1 MKRLLLAIAL
11 AAGTTRTAQAQSDTA
26 TVSYVVNGVRVIQ
39 RKTTAS
45 IVVANLYLLGGV
57 RQTTARNA
65 GIENFLLT
73 VSDRGTQKYPQDVLR
88 RALAR
93 TGSEIGVVPGED
105 WTLVG
110 IHTTTSELDSTWSIF
125 ADKLMHPTLDSA
137 DVEFVRD
144 QMVSGIRQRVDS
156 PDAMLDYLSDSIAY
170 AGTAYA
176 LSPVGT
182 EGSLSHIS
190 RAELRAYEHDQMVTS
205 RMLLVIVGN
214 VSRAK
219 VESLIGSTL
228 GKLPV
233 GKYVWTMPDT
243 MATRP
248 TDVVFDQRPLPTNYI
263 QGFINGPPPG
273 SPDAPALR
281 IAAAVLSGRMFA
293 EIRSRRN
300 LTYAVSASF
309 RDRGL
314 TSIELYVTT
323 TSPDTTVA
331 LMSEQVHELQDGEIE
346 TERLRPLVQQFITE
360 YFLDNE
366 TITAQADFL
375 ARNQLYRGDFHAG
388 ARFVAD
394 LKAVTGADVRRVA
407 RTYFKNVR
415 WAYVGDPSRIK
426 LDRLLIF

>member
-1 MKRLLLAIAL
+1 MKRFLLAIAI
-11 AAGTTRTAQAQSDTA
+11 AAGTARAQSDTA
-26 TVSYVVNGVRVIQ
+26 TVSYTVSGVRVIQ

-57 RQTTARNA
+57 RQMTSRTA
-65 GIENFLLT
+65 GIENFLLA
-73 VSDRGTQKYPQDVLR
+73 VSEFGSQKYPKDIMR

-93 TGSEIGVVPGED
+93 TGSEIPVAPGED
-105 WTLVG
+105 WTLVSV
-110 IHTTTSELDSTWSIF
+110 HTTTGELDSTWSIF
-125 ADKLMHPTLDSA
+125 AERIMHPALDST
-137 DVEFVRD
+137 DVEFVRE
-144 QMVSGIRQRVDS
+144 QMVSAIRQRVDS
-156 PDAMLDYLSDSIAY
+156 PDATLDYLSDSIAY
-170 AGTAYA
+170 AGTPYA
-176 LSPVGT
+176 LSPFGT
-182 EGSLSHIS
+182 EASLSRIS

-219 VESLIGSTL
+219 VEALVGSTI
-228 GKLPV
+228 GRLPT
-233 GKYVWTMPDT
+233 GRYAWTMPDT
-243 MATRP
+243 MPTRP
-248 TDVVFDQRPLPTNYI
+248 ADVIFDQRPLPTNYI
-263 QGFINGPPPG
+263 QGFINGPPAN

-281 IAAAVLSGRMFA
+281 VAAAVLSGRMFA

-300 LTYAVSASF
+300 LTYAVNASF

-314 TSIELYVTT
+314 SSMELYVTT
-323 TSPDTTVA
+323 TSPDTTIS
-331 LMSEQVHELQDGEIE
+331 LMAEQVRELQEGEID

-375 ARNQLYRGDFHAG
+375 ARNQIYRGDFHAG

-415 WAYVGDPSRIK
+415 WAYVGDPTRIK

>member
-1 MKRLLLAIAL
+1 MKRALLSLAL
-11 AAGTTRTAQAQSDTA
+11 AAATAGAQSDTA
-26 TVSYVVNGVRVIQ
+26 TVSYVVSGVRVIQ

-57 RQTTARNA
+57 RQMTPKTA
-65 GIENFLLT
+65 GIENFLLA
-73 VSDRGTQKYPQDVLR
+73 VSEFGTQKYPKAAMR
-88 RALAR
+88 SALAR
-93 TGSEIGVVPGED
+93 TGSEIPVAPGED
-105 WTLVG
+105 WTLVSVR
-110 IHTTTSELDSTWSIF
+110 TTTSELDSTWSIF
-125 ADKLMHPTLDSA
+125 AERIMHPALDSA

-144 QMVSGIRQRVDS
+144 QMVSGVRQRADS
-156 PDAMLDYLSDSIAY
+156 PEATLEYLSDSIAY
-170 AGTAYA
+170 AGSPYA

-182 EGSLSHIS
+182 ESSLSRIS
-190 RAELRAYEHDQMVTS
+190 RTELRNYEREQMVTS

-219 VESLIGSTL
+219 VEALVSSTL
-228 GKLPV
+228 GKLPA

-243 MATRP
+243 MPTRP
-248 TDVVFDQRPLPTNYI
+248 ADVIFDQRPLPTNYI
-263 QGFINGPPPG
+263 QGFINGPPAN
-273 SPDAPALR
+273 SADAPALR
-281 IAAAVLSGRMFA
+281 IASAVLSGRMFA

-314 TSIELYVTT
+314 TSMELYVTT

-346 TERLRPLVQQFITE
+346 TSRLRPLVQQFVTE

-375 ARNQLYRGDFHAG
+375 ARNQIYRGDFHAG

-407 RTYFKNVR
+407 RQYFKNVR

-426 LDRLLIF
+426 LDRLIVF

>member
-1 MKRLLLAIAL
+1 MKRLLLVLAL
-11 AAGTTRTAQAQSDTA
+11 AAGSLQAQADTA
-26 TVSYVVNGVRVIQ
+26 TVSYVASGVRVIQ
-39 RKTTAS
+39 RRTTAS

-57 RQTTARNA
+57 RQVTPSTA
-65 GIENFLLT
+65 GIENLLLA
-73 VSDRGTQKYPQDVLR
+73 VSERGTQKYPKDVLR
-88 RALAR
+88 RAMAR
-93 TGSEIGVVPGED
+93 TGSEIGVAPGED

-110 IHTTTSELDSTWSIF
+110 IHTTTRELDSTWSIF
-125 ADKLMHPTLDSA
+125 ADRLMHPTLDSS
-137 DVEFVRD
+137 DVEFVRG
-144 QMVSGIRQRVDS
+144 QMVSGVRQRADS
-156 PDAMLDYLSDSIAY
+156 PDAALDYLSDSIAY
-170 AGTAYA
+170 AGYPYA
-176 LSPVGT
+176 LPPVGT
-182 EGSLSHIS
+182 ESSLSRIT
-190 RAELRAYEHDQMVTS
+190 RAELRAYQRDQFVTS

-219 VESLIGSTL
+219 VETLIGTTI
-228 GKLPV
+228 GRLPA
-233 GKYVWTMPDT
+233 GKYAWTMPDT

-248 TDVVFDQRPLPTNYI
+248 ADAIFDQRPLPTNYI
-263 QGFINGPPPG
+263 QGFINGPPAN
-273 SPDAPALR
+273 SADAPALR
-281 IAAAVLSGRMFA
+281 VAAAVLSGRMFA

-314 TSIELYVTT
+314 TSMELYVTT
-323 TSPDTTVA
+323 TSPDTTLA
-331 LMSEQVHELQDGEIE
+331 LMSGQVHELQDGEIE

-375 ARNQLYRGDFHAG
+375 ARNQLYRGDFLAG

-415 WAYVGDPSRIK
+415 WAYVGDPSRIR
-426 LDRLLIF
+426 LDRLLLF

>member
-1 MKRLLLAIAL
+1 MRRVLLALAF
-11 AAGTTRTAQAQSDTA
+11 AAGTAGAQSDTA
-26 TVSYVVNGVRVIQ
+26 TVSYVVSGVRVIQ

-57 RQTTARNA
+57 RQMTPKTA
-65 GIENFLLT
+65 GIENFLLA
-73 VSDRGTQKYPQDVLR
+73 VSEFGTQKYPKALMR
-88 RALAR
+88 SALAR
-93 TGSEIGVVPGED
+93 TGSEIPVAPGED
-105 WTLVG
+105 WTLVSV
-110 IHTTTSELDSTWSIF
+110 HTTTSELDSTWSIF
-125 ADKLMHPTLDSA
+125 AERIMHPSLDSA

-144 QMVSGIRQRVDS
+144 QMVSGVRQRADS
-156 PDAMLDYLSDSIAY
+156 PEAMLEYLSDSIAY
-170 AGTAYA
+170 AGSSYA

-182 EGSLSHIS
+182 EGSLSRIT
-190 RAELRAYEHDQMVTS
+190 RTELRTYEREQMVTS

-219 VESLIGSTL
+219 VEALVSTTIGR
-228 GKLPV
+228 LPA

-243 MATRP
+243 MPTRP
-248 TDVVFDQRPLPTNYI
+248 ADVIFDQRPLPTNYI
-263 QGFINGPPPG
+263 QGFINGPPAN
-273 SPDAPALR
+273 SADAPALR

-314 TSIELYVTT
+314 TSMELYVTT

-331 LMSEQVHELQDGEIE
+331 LMSEQVHDLQDGEIE
-346 TERLRPLVQQFITE
+346 TSRLRPLVQQFITE

-375 ARNQLYRGDFHAG
+375 ARNQIYRGDFHAG

-407 RTYFKNVR
+407 RLYFKNVR

-426 LDRLLIF
+426 LDRLIIF

>member
-1 MKRLLLAIAL
+1 MRKLLLALTL
-11 AAGTTRTAQAQSDTA
+11 AAGSAHAQSDTA

-57 RQTTARNA
+57 RQATARSA
-65 GIENFLLT
+65 GLENFLLA
-73 VSDRGTQKYPQDVLR
+73 VSDRGTQKYPKDVLR

-93 TGSEIGVVPGED
+93 TGSEIDINPNED
-105 WTLVG
+105 WTLVSVR
-110 IHTTTSELDSTWSIF
+110 TTTSELDSTWSIF
-125 ADKLMHPTLDSA
+125 ADKIMHPTLDSG

-144 QMVSGIRQRVDS
+144 QMVSAVRQRVDS
-156 PDAMLDYLSDSIAY
+156 PDATLDYLSDSIAY
-170 AGTAYA
+170 AGTPYA

-182 EGSLSHIS
+182 ESSLARIS
-190 RAELRAYEHDQMVTS
+190 RAELRAYERDQMVTS
-205 RMLLVIVGN
+205 RMLLVLIGN

-219 VESLIGSTL
+219 VEALVGSTI
-228 GKLPV
+228 GKLPA
-233 GKYVWTMPDT
+233 GKYAWTMPDT
-243 MATRP
+243 MPTRP
-248 TDVVFDQRPLPTNYI
+248 ADVIFDQRPLPTNYI
-263 QGFINGPPPG
+263 QGFINGPPAN

-314 TSIELYVTT
+314 SSMELYVTT

-375 ARNQLYRGDFHAG
+375 ARNQLYRGDFRAG
-388 ARFVAD
+388 SRFVSD

-407 RTYFKNVR
+407 RIYFKNVR
-415 WAYVGDPSRIK
+415 WAYIGDPAGIK
-426 LDRLLIF
+426 LDRLLVF

>member
-1 MKRLLLAIAL
+1 MKRVLLALTL
-11 AAGTTRTAQAQSDTA
+11 AAGTVGAQSDTA
-26 TVSYVVNGVRVIQ
+26 TVTYVVSGVRVIQ

-57 RQTTARNA
+57 RQTTSKTA
-65 GIENFLLT
+65 GIENFLLA
-73 VSDRGTQKYPQDVLR
+73 VSELGTQKYPKALMR
-88 RALAR
+88 SALAR
-93 TGSEIGVVPGED
+93 TGSEIPVAPGED
-105 WTLVG
+105 WTLVSV
-110 IHTTTSELDSTWSIF
+110 HTTTSELDSTWSIF
-125 ADKLMHPTLDSA
+125 AERIMHPSLDSA

-144 QMVSGIRQRVDS
+144 QMVSGVRQRADS
-156 PDAMLDYLSDSIAY
+156 PEATLDYLSDSIAY
-170 AGTAYA
+170 AGSSYA
-176 LSPVGT
+176 LSAVGT
-182 EGSLSHIS
+182 ESSLSRIS
-190 RAELRAYEHDQMVTS
+190 RTELRVYQREQMVTS

-219 VESLIGSTL
+219 VEALVSTTL
-228 GKLPV
+228 GRLPA

-243 MATRP
+243 MPTRP
-248 TDVVFDQRPLPTNYI
+248 ADVIFDRRPLPTNYI
-263 QGFINGPPPG
+263 QGFINGPPAN
-273 SPDAPALR
+273 SADAPALR
-281 IAAAVLSGRMFA
+281 IASAVLSGRMFA

-314 TSIELYVTT
+314 TSMELYVTT

-331 LMSEQVHELQDGEIE
+331 LMREQVLELQEGEIE
-346 TERLRPLVQQFITE
+346 TARLRPLVQQFITE

-375 ARNQLYRGDFHAG
+375 ARNQIYRGDYHAG

-407 RTYFKNVR
+407 RLYFKNVR
-415 WAYVGDPSRIK
+415 WAYVGDPTRIK

>member
-1 MKRLLLAIAL
+1 MKRLFLAIAL
-11 AAGTTRTAQAQSDTA
+11 AAGTAGAQSDTA
-26 TVSYVVNGVRVIQ
+26 TVLYTVGGVRVIQ

-57 RQTTARNA
+57 RQLTPRTA
-65 GIENFLLT
+65 GIENFLLA
-73 VSDRGTQKYPQDVLR
+73 VSEFGSQKYPKDIMR

-93 TGSEIGVVPGED
+93 TGSEIPVAPGED
-105 WTLVG
+105 WTLVSV
-110 IHTTTSELDSTWSIF
+110 HTTTSELDSTWSIF
-125 ADKLMHPTLDSA
+125 AERIMHPALDST

-144 QMVSGIRQRVDS
+144 QMVSGIRQRADS

-170 AGTAYA
+170 AGTPYA
-176 LSPVGT
+176 LSPFGT
-182 EGSLSHIS
+182 EASLSRIS
-190 RAELRAYEHDQMVTS
+190 RAELRAYERDQMVTS

-219 VESLIGSTL
+219 VEALVSSTL
-228 GKLPV
+228 GKLPA
-233 GKYVWTMPDT
+233 GKYAWTMPDT
-243 MATRP
+243 MPTRP
-248 TDVVFDQRPLPTNYI
+248 ADVIFDQRPLPTNYI
-263 QGFINGPPPG
+263 QGFINGPPAN

-281 IAAAVLSGRMFA
+281 VAAAVLSGRMFA

-314 TSIELYVTT
+314 ISMELYVTT
-323 TSPDTTVA
+323 TSPDTTIA
-331 LMSEQVHELQDGEIE
+331 LMSEQVHELQEGEIE

-375 ARNQLYRGDFHAG
+375 ARNQIYRGDFHAG
-388 ARFVAD
+388 ARFVSD

-415 WAYVGDPSRIK
+415 WAYVGDPTRIK

>member
-1 MKRLLLAIAL
+1 MKRVLLALAL
-11 AAGTTRTAQAQSDTA
+11 AAGTVGAQSDTA
-26 TVSYVVNGVRVIQ
+26 TVTYVVSGVRVIQ

-57 RQTTARNA
+57 RQMTPKTA
-65 GIENFLLT
+65 GIENFLLA
-73 VSDRGTQKYPQDVLR
+73 VSELGTQKYPKALMR
-88 RALAR
+88 SALAR
-93 TGSEIGVVPGED
+93 TGSEIPVAPGED
-105 WTLVG
+105 WTLVSV
-110 IHTTTSELDSTWSIF
+110 HTTTSELDSTWSIF
-125 ADKLMHPTLDSA
+125 AERIMHPSLDSA

-144 QMVSGIRQRVDS
+144 QMVSGVRQRADS
-156 PDAMLDYLSDSIAY
+156 PEATLDYLSDSIAY
-170 AGTAYA
+170 AGSSYA

-182 EGSLSHIS
+182 ESSLSRIS
-190 RAELRAYEHDQMVTS
+190 RTELRVYQREQMVTS

-219 VESLIGSTL
+219 VEALVSSTL
-228 GKLPV
+228 GRLPA

-243 MATRP
+243 MPTRP
-248 TDVVFDQRPLPTNYI
+248 ADVIFDQRPLPTNYI
-263 QGFINGPPPG
+263 QGFINGPPAN
-273 SPDAPALR
+273 SADAPALR
-281 IAAAVLSGRMFA
+281 IASAVLSGRMFA

-314 TSIELYVTT
+314 TSMELYVTT

-331 LMSEQVHELQDGEIE
+331 LMREQVLELQEGEIE
-346 TERLRPLVQQFITE
+346 TARLRPLVQQFITE

-375 ARNQLYRGDFHAG
+375 ARNQIYRGDYHAG

-407 RTYFKNVR
+407 RLYFKNVR
-415 WAYVGDPSRIK
+415 WAYVGDPTRIK

>member
-1 MKRLLLAIAL
+1 MKRVLLALAL
-11 AAGTTRTAQAQSDTA
+11 AAGTVGAQSDTA
-26 TVSYVVNGVRVIQ
+26 TVTYVVSGVRVIQ

-57 RQTTARNA
+57 RQMTPKTA
-65 GIENFLLT
+65 GIENFLLA
-73 VSDRGTQKYPQDVLR
+73 VSELGTQKYPKALMR
-88 RALAR
+88 SALAR
-93 TGSEIGVVPGED
+93 TGSEIPVAPGED
-105 WTLVG
+105 WTLVSV
-110 IHTTTSELDSTWSIF
+110 HTTTSELDSTWSIF
-125 ADKLMHPTLDSA
+125 AERIMHPSLDSA

-144 QMVSGIRQRVDS
+144 QMVSGVRQRADS
-156 PDAMLDYLSDSIAY
+156 PEATLDYLSDSIAY
-170 AGTAYA
+170 AGSSYA

-182 EGSLSHIS
+182 ESSLSRIS
-190 RAELRAYEHDQMVTS
+190 RTELRVYQREQMVTS

-219 VESLIGSTL
+219 VEALVSSTL
-228 GKLPV
+228 GRLPA

-243 MATRP
+243 MPTRP
-248 TDVVFDQRPLPTNYI
+248 SDVIFDQRPLPTNYI
-263 QGFINGPPPG
+263 QGFINGPPAN
-273 SPDAPALR
+273 SADAPALR
-281 IAAAVLSGRMFA
+281 IASAVLSGRMFA

-314 TSIELYVTT
+314 TSMELYVTT

-331 LMSEQVHELQDGEIE
+331 LMREQVLELQEGEIE
-346 TERLRPLVQQFITE
+346 TARLRPLVQQFITE

-375 ARNQLYRGDFHAG
+375 ARNQIYRGDYHAG

-407 RTYFKNVR
+407 RLYFKNVR
-415 WAYVGDPSRIK
+415 WAYVGDPTRIK

>member
-1 MKRLLLAIAL
+1 MKRIAFALAL
-11 AAGTTRTAQAQSDTA
+11 AAGSLHAQSDTA
-26 TVSYVVNGVRVIQ
+26 TVTYMAGGVRVIQ
-39 RKTTAS
+39 RKTTGS

-57 RQTTARNA
+57 RQATVRTS
-65 GIENFLLT
+65 GIENFLLA
-73 VSDRGTQKYPQDVLR
+73 VGERGTLKYPRDIMR

-93 TGSEIGVVPGED
+93 TGSEIDVAPSED
-105 WTLVG
+105 WTLVS
-110 IHTTTSELDSTWSIF
+110 IRTTTGELDSTFSIF
-125 ADKLMHPTLDSA
+125 ADKVMHPTLDSA

-144 QMVSGIRQRVDS
+144 QMVSGIRQRADS

-170 AGTAYA
+170 AGSSYA

-182 EGSLSHIS
+182 EGSLSTIS
-190 RAELRAYEHDQMVTS
+190 RAELRAYERDQMVTS
-205 RMLLVIVGN
+205 RMLFVIVGN

-219 VESLIGSTL
+219 VEALVGSTL
-228 GKLPV
+228 GKLPA

-243 MATRP
+243 LATRP
-248 TDVVFDQRPLPTNYI
+248 ADVIFDQRPLPTNYI
-263 QGFINGPPPG
+263 QGFMNGPPAN

-281 IAAAVLSGRMFA
+281 IAAAVLSGRLFG

-323 TSPDTTVA
+323 TLPDTTVA
-331 LMSEQVHELQDGEIE
+331 LMREQVIELQEGEIE
-346 TERLRPLVQQFITE
+346 TSRLRPLVQQFITE

-375 ARNQLYRGDFHAG
+375 ARNQLYRGDFRAG
-388 ARFVAD
+388 ARFVSD

-407 RTYFKNVR
+407 RAYFKNVR
-415 WAYVGDPSRIK
+415 WAYIGDPTRIK
-426 LDRLLIF
+426 LDRLLGF

>member
-11 AAGTTRTAQAQSDTA
+11 AAGTAGAQSDTA
-26 TVSYVVNGVRVIQ
+26 TVTYVTSGVRVIQ

-57 RQTTARNA
+57 RQLTARTA
-65 GIENFLLT
+65 GIENFLLA
-73 VSDRGTQKYPQDVLR
+73 VSEFGTSKYPKDAMR

-93 TGSEIGVVPGED
+93 TGSEIPVAPSED
-105 WTLVG
+105 WTLVSV
-110 IHTTTSELDSTWSIF
+110 HTTTSELDSTWSIF
-125 ADKLMHPTLDSA
+125 AERLMHPSLDSG

-144 QMVSGIRQRVDS
+144 QMVSGVRQRADS
-156 PDAMLDYLSDSIAY
+156 PEATLDYLSDSIAY
-170 AGTAYA
+170 AGSPYA

-182 EGSLSHIS
+182 ESSLSRIT
-190 RAELRAYEHDQMVTS
+190 RAELRAYEREQMVTS

-219 VESLIGSTL
+219 VEALVSSTI
-228 GKLPV
+228 GKLPA
-233 GKYVWTMPDT
+233 GKYTWTMPDT
-243 MATRP
+243 MPTRP
-248 TDVVFDQRPLPTNYI
+248 ADVIFDQRPLPTNYI
-263 QGFINGPPPG
+263 QGFINGPRAN

-281 IAAAVLSGRMFA
+281 IASAVLSGRMFA

-314 TSIELYVTT
+314 TSMELYVTT

-331 LMSEQVHELQDGEIE
+331 LMSEQVRELQDGEIE
-346 TERLRPLVQQFITE
+346 TSRLRPLVQQFITE

-375 ARNQLYRGDFHAG
+375 ARNQIYRGDFHAG

-407 RTYFKNVR
+407 RQYFKNVR

-426 LDRLLIF
+426 LDRLLVF

>member
-1 MKRLLLAIAL
+1 MNRLMVALALLASSL
-11 AAGTTRTAQAQSDTA
+11 GAQSDTA
-26 TVSYVVNGVRVIQ
+26 TVTYVVNGVRVIQ
-39 RKTTAS
+39 RRTTAS

-57 RQTTARNA
+57 RQTTARTA
-65 GIENFLLT
+65 GIENFLLE
-73 VSDRGTQKYPQDVLR
+73 VSDRGTEKYPRDLLR
-88 RALAR
+88 RAKAR
-93 TGSEIGVVPGED
+93 TGSEIDVEPGED

-110 IHTTTSELDSTWSIF
+110 VRTTTGELDSTWAIA
-125 ADKLMHPTLDSA
+125 ADRLMHPTLDSG
-137 DVEFVRD
+137 DVEFVRE
-144 QMVSGIRQRVDS
+144 QMVSAVRQRVDS
-156 PDAMLDYLSDSIAY
+156 PDATLDYLSDSIAY
-170 AGTAYA
+170 AGTPYA

-182 EGSLSHIS
+182 EGSLARIS
-190 RAELRAYEHDQMVTS
+190 RAELRGYERDQMVTS

-219 VESLIGSTL
+219 VEALVGSTI
-228 GKLPV
+228 GKLPA

-243 MATRP
+243 MPTRP
-248 TDVVFDQRPLPTNYI
+248 SDVVFDQRPLPTNYI
-263 QGFINGPPPG
+263 QGFMNGPPPN

-281 IAAAVLSGRMFA
+281 VASAVLSGRMFA

-314 TSIELYVTT
+314 TSMELYVTT

-360 YFLDNE
+360 YFLNNE

-375 ARNQLYRGDFHAG
+375 ARNQLYRGDFRAG
-388 ARFVAD
+388 ARFVSD

-407 RTYFKNVR
+407 RAYFKNVR

>member
-1 MKRLLLAIAL
+1 MRRLLFAFGL
-11 AAGTTRTAQAQSDTA
+11 AATTAHAQSDTA
-26 TVSYVVNGVRVIQ
+26 TVTYVANGVRVIQ

-45 IVVANLYLLGGV
+45 LVVANLYLLGGV
-57 RQTTARNA
+57 RQSTPRTA
-65 GIENFLLT
+65 GIENFLLA
-73 VSDRGTQKYPQDVLR
+73 VGDRGTQKYPKEILR

-93 TGSEIGVVPGED
+93 TGSEIDVAPNED
-105 WTLVG
+105 WTLVSV
-110 IHTTTSELDSTWSIF
+110 HTTTSELDSTWAIF
-125 ADKLMHPTLDSA
+125 AEKIMHPVLDSG
-137 DVEFVRD
+137 DVEFVRE
-144 QMVSGIRQRVDS
+144 QMVSGVRQRADS
-156 PDAMLDYLSDSIAY
+156 PEAMLDYLSDSIAY
-170 AGTAYA
+170 AGSPYA

-182 EGSLSHIS
+182 EGSLARIT
-190 RAELRAYEHDQMVTS
+190 RAELRAYEHAQMVTS

-219 VESLIGSTL
+219 VEAMVGATI
-228 GKLPV
+228 GKLPA

-243 MATRP
+243 MQTRP
-248 TDVVFDQRPLPTNYI
+248 ADVIFDQRPLPTNYI
-263 QGFINGPPPG
+263 QGFINGPPAN

-314 TSIELYVTT
+314 TSMELYVTT

-346 TERLRPLVQQFITE
+346 TSRLRPLVQQFITE

-375 ARNQLYRGDFHAG
+375 ARNQIYRGDFHAG

-407 RTYFKNVR
+407 RIYFKNVR